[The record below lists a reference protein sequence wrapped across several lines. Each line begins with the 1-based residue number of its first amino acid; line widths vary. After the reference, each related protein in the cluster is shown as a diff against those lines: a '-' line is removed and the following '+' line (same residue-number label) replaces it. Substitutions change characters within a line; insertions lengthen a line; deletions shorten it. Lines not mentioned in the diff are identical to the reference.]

1 MKVVVIPRIKLPGD
15 PTTAHGRN
23 PRLFDDGEQL
33 VLGVTVKRAPPSTS
47 TIGGFTAM
55 TQGHTSKGVRAVTTK
70 FTAAPRY
77 SDLTGS

>member
-33 VLGVTVKRAPPSTS
+33 VLGVTVKRAPR
-47 TIGGFTAM
+47 
-55 TQGHTSKGVRAVTTK
+55 VRAPS
-70 FTAAPRY
+70 AA
-77 SDLTGS
+77 SQ